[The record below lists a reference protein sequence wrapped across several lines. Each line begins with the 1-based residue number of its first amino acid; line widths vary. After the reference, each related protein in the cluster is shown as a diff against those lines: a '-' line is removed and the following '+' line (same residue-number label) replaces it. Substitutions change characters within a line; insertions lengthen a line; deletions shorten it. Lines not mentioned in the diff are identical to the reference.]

1 MADPRFF
8 SLGGPFALN
17 VLADIGGAKLH
28 GDAHPDAM
36 IEDVAPIDRAGP
48 GQLTFLDNTKYLPEF
63 EKSAAQA
70 CIVNPRFADRAPAG
84 MSLLLA
90 DDPYKAYALIAQ
102 AFYPVPPTT
111 GQISPAAHIDE
122 TATLGLQCDVSPGAV
137 IGENA
142 RISENCRIGPN
153 SVIGLGV
160 QIGEDTSIGAGCSLS
175 HCIIG
180 NRVTI
185 HPGVRIGQDGFG
197 FAIDPQ
203 GYVKV
208 PQLGRVIIHDDVEI
222 GANTTID
229 RGSGPDTVIGA
240 GCWIDNLVQIAHNV
254 TLGDGCV
261 VVAQSG
267 ISGSTKVGNHVMIGG
282 QAGLSG
288 HLTIGAGAQI
298 AGKCGVMRDVPAG
311 AKIGGIP
318 AQPLRDWHR
327 QTVLLSRLV
336 RDKGTSTDD

>member
-8 SLGGPFALN
+8 SLGGPFSLKAL
-17 VLADIGGAKLH
+17 AAIGGAKLH
-28 GDAHPDAM
+28 IGAQPEAM
-36 IEDVAPIDRAGP
+36 IQDVAPIDRAGP
-48 GQLTFLDNTKYLPEF
+48 GQLTFLDNTKYLLAF
-63 EKSAAQA
+63 EKSDAQA
-70 CIVNPRFADRAPAG
+70 CVVAPKYVDRAPTD

-90 DDPYKAYALIAQ
+90 DDPYKSYALIAQ
-102 AFYPVPPTT
+102 AFYPVPSTT
-111 GQISPAAHIDE
+111 GQVSPGAYIAK
-122 TATLGLQCDVSPGAV
+122 TAKLGVQCDVSPGAV
-137 IGENA
+137 IEDHAN
-142 RISENCRIGPN
+142 ILKHCRIGAN
-153 SVIGLGV
+153 VVIGPGV
-160 QIGEDTSIGAGCSLS
+160 QIGEYTSIGAGSSLS

-180 NRVTI
+180 NRVNI
-185 HPGVRIGQDGFG
+185 HSGVRIGQDGFG

-208 PQLGRVIIHDDVEI
+208 PQLGRVLIHDDVEI

-261 VVAQSG
+261 VVSQSG
-267 ISGSTKVGNHVMIGG
+267 IAGSTKIEDKVIIGG
-282 QAGLSG
+282 QAGLTG

-298 AGKCGVMRDVPAG
+298 AGKSGVMQDIPAG
-311 AKIGGIP
+311 EKVGGTP

-327 QTVLLSRLV
+327 QTVLLARMV
-336 RDKGTSTDD
+336 RDRRTATDE